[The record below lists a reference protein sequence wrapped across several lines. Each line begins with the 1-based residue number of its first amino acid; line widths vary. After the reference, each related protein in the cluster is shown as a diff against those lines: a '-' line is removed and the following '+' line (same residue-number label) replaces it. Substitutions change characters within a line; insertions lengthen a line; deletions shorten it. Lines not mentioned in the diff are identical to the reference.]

1 VNISGPF
8 LRRPIATSLLAV
20 ALILAGLTA
29 YFNLAVAPLPRVD
42 FPTINVQAA
51 LPGASPETMA
61 SSVATP
67 LERRFGRISGLTEMT
82 SASSLGSTSIT
93 MQFDLNRDITG
104 AARDVQAAMNAAG
117 GELPPNLPSRP
128 TYRKVNPAD
137 APVLIVGLYSD
148 TLPLAQVYDTA
159 NTILAQKV
167 SQVQGV
173 GQVFVGGGQ
182 QPAVRVQVDLDA
194 LAGLGLGMV
203 DVRTALAQAT
213 VNSPEGALANDQ
225 RTLVLSSNDQL
236 FGAEA
241 FRNLIVTYRKG
252 APVRLRDVAK
262 VFDDV
267 ENNRVAG
274 WVDGKRAVVLIVRR
288 EPGANILETID
299 RVKALLPSLATSISP
314 AIKMQ
319 IALDRAGTIRASVRD
334 VEMTLLISIGLVV
347 LVVLLFLR
355 RLRATMIPAVAIPLS
370 LTGTFAV
377 MYLLNYSIDNL
388 SLMALTIAT
397 GFVVD
402 DAIVVVENIMRHVEQ
417 GMSPSEA
424 AYLGAKEIGFTI
436 VSITVSLLAVF
447 IPLLLMGGIVGR
459 LFREFSVT
467 LSIAIVV
474 SAVVSLTLTPTM
486 SSRLLRQST
495 HEEPTRFARVSERG
509 FTGLQGLYA
518 RCLDWILRHQVAA
531 LALTVGTVAF
541 TVFLYVVVPKGLFPQ
556 QDTGMLTGSTEASQ
570 DVSFPAMKAY
580 QEQVNAIVSADPD
593 VQHVVS
599 FIGSSN
605 ASTGNAGNLFIAL
618 KDKPARKSTADEVIA
633 RLRPKVGHLPGMRL
647 FLQSVQD
654 LRLGG
659 RSARTQYQY
668 TLQDATLDELNQ
680 WAPRVLEKLRSL
692 SALKDVNTDQQTAG
706 LQLGVTLDRERA
718 ARFGILPQAVD
729 EALYDAFGQRQ
740 VAVSYTQL
748 NYYRVVLEAAPMQQS
763 GPEALRRIYVSTPTG
778 GQVPLSEIATFGPG
792 NASLAINHQGQF
804 PATTI
809 SFNLAPGIALGDAVE
824 LIHKAEEQLH
834 FPDSLRGSFQG
845 TAQAFKSSTSS
856 QPWLILAALVT
867 VYLVLGMLYE
877 SLIHPITI
885 LSTLPSAG
893 VGALLALSAFKTEF
907 SIIALIGIVLLIG
920 IVKKNAIILV
930 DFAIESRR
938 SRGTTAAV
946 AIREASLLRFR
957 PILMTTMAA
966 LLGALPLAIGGGT
979 GSELR
984 RPLGIAMVGG
994 LFLSQVVTL
1003 FTTPVIYLW
1012 LDRIQARRKA
1022 PLAATLEAKTVTSE
1036 VS

>member
-1 VNISGPF
+1 MNISGPF

-67 LERRFGRISGLTEMT
+67 LERRFGRIAGLTEMT
-82 SASSLGSTSIT
+82 SASSLGATSIT

-137 APVLIVGLYSD
+137 APVLIVGLSSD

-182 QPAVRVQVDLDA
+182 QPAVRVQVDLEA

-213 VNSPEGALANDQ
+213 VNSPEGALASDQ

-241 FRNLIVTYRKG
+241 FRNVIIAYRGG
-252 APVRLRDVAK
+252 AAVRLRDVAK
-262 VFDDV
+262 VYDDV

-274 WVDGKRAVVLIVRR
+274 WADGKRAVVLVIRR

-299 RVKALLPSLATSISP
+299 RVKALLPALATSISP

-424 AYLGAKEIGFTI
+424 AYLGAREIGFTI
-436 VSITVSLLAVF
+436 VSITASLLAVF

-495 HEEPTRFARVSERG
+495 HEEPTRFARVSERA

-531 LALTVGTVAF
+531 LVLTVGTVAF

-556 QDTGMLTGSTEASQ
+556 QDTGMLMGSTEASQ
-570 DVSFPAMKAY
+570 DVSFPAMKAN

-593 VQHVVS
+593 VAHVVS

-605 ASTGNAGNLFIAL
+605 ASTGNAGTLFIAL
-618 KDKPARKSTADEVIA
+618 KDKPARKSSADEIIA
-633 RLRPKVGHLPGMRL
+633 RLRPKVGRLPGMRL

-668 TLQDATLDELNQ
+668 TLQDATLAELNQ

-692 SALKDVNTDQQTAG
+692 PALKDVNTDQQTAG

-748 NYYRVVLEAAPMQQS
+748 NYYRVVLEAKSGQQS

-778 GQVPLSEIATFGPG
+778 AQVPLSEIATFGPG

-809 SFNLAPGIALGDAVE
+809 SFNLAPGVALGDAVE
-824 LIHKAEEQLH
+824 LIHKAEAQLH

-856 QPWLILAALVT
+856 QPWLILAALLT

-893 VGALLALSAFKTEF
+893 VGALLALSATKTEF
-907 SIIALIGIVLLIG
+907 SIIALIGIILLIG

-938 SRGTTAAV
+938 TRGTTAAQ
-946 AIREASLLRFR
+946 AIRESSLLRFR

-1012 LDRIQARRKA
+1012 LDRVSARKKA
-1022 PLAATLEAKTVTSE
+1022 PAGTMVEAKQVAGE
-1036 VS
+1036 AM